1 MKDICIKKGVHLVST
16 FSAESLPPERF
27 GEYAPNGESLE
38 VCIPDIEKARI
49 REGEFLWDRFRDFL
63 PFDGMRPEIS
73 LGEGATPLIAAAADL
88 KAYCGVESLSLKN
101 ETANP
106 TWSFKDRGTLT
117 CIALSKALKET
128 LTATVST
135 GNMGHSLAAYSAKAG
150 LRVLVFVPAYAPAEK
165 IAAMGIHG
173 AEIFRVRT
181 RDYAGMKK
189 TLLALAE
196 EQRLRIVS
204 GNGPF
209 RVEGYKLTAF
219 ELFEQTGGRLP
230 DYIAVPTSACGHI
243 RGLFKGF
250 VELQKAGLIRDLPKM
265 IVVQAANCSPLVTA
279 IKAGLKKPLPVKD
292 VHTLAEAISGGDP
305 PGGEEILEKAYR
317 YGWPAES
324 VTEAEILSAQKT
336 LARAGYFV
344 EAAAATGLGAVKK
357 LRENGRIGSA
367 ASVLL
372 MLTGGGLK
380 DIGILKYH
388 PADIRDIAA
397 RALEA
402 ETRKILKSNQGEK
415 RETIH

>member
-1 MKDICIKKGVHLVST
+1 MKAGVHLLST
-16 FSAESLPPERF
+16 RSGESLPWERY
-27 GEYAPNGESLE
+27 GEYAQNGESLE
-38 VCIPDIEKARI
+38 VRIPDIEKARI
-49 REGEFLWDRFRDFL
+49 REGDFIWDRFRDFL
-63 PFDGMRPEIS
+63 PFDGFDAEIS
-73 LGEGATPLIAAAADL
+73 LGEGATPLIAAPPDL
-88 KAYCGVESLSLKN
+88 QAYCGVEDLSLKN

-135 GNMGHSLAAYSAKAG
+135 GNMGHSLAAYGARAG
-150 LRVLVFVPAYAPAEK
+150 LRVLVFVPAYTPAEK
-165 IAAMGIHG
+165 IAAIGIHG

-196 EQRLRIVS
+196 EQGLRIVS

-219 ELFEQTGGRLP
+219 ELFEQTGGKLP
-230 DYIAVPTSACGHI
+230 DFIAVPTSACGHI

-279 IKAGLKKPLPVKD
+279 IKAGLKQPLPVKD

-317 YGWPAES
+317 YGWPAEF
-324 VTEAEILSAQKT
+324 VTEAEILIAQKT

-344 EAAAATGLGAVKK
+344 EAAAATSLGAVKK
-357 LRENGRIGSA
+357 LRENGRIASGS
-367 ASVLL
+367 SVLL
-372 MLTGGGLK
+372 MLTGAGLK

-388 PADIRDIAA
+388 SADIRNITV
-397 RALEA
+397 RALGTEMQ
-402 ETRKILKSNQGEK
+402 KIIKNAGDGSD
-415 RETIH
+415 ETIYRY